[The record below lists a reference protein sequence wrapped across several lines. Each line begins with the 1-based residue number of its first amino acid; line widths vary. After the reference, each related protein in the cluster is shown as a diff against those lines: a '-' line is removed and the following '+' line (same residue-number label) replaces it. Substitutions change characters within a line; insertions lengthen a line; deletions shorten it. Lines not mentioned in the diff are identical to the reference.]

1 MEFQLGASV
10 KPRKITELK
19 KNLPSREI
27 ESCND
32 YECML
37 ISLAHKRIFLFDEQF
52 ILIGTRKKSIIAF
65 FYSNIEFH
73 LFCAFN

>member
-10 KPRKITELK
+10 KPRKITEWK

-52 ILIGTRKKSIIAF
+52 MCSAHDRHEKKIYYRIF
-65 FYSNIEFH
+65 LLEH
-73 LFCAFN
+73 